1 MGPDVRYIHTMAPAL
16 GARRERRTFAALFAA
31 ASALALA
38 GCAGPLQSR
47 PGTFEARTVPIK
59 IAGRDLDVTYVTP
72 EVPRRHEALIVF
84 ASGDAGYYGVSGEII
99 EHLAE
104 LRYYVVTYDARQ
116 LIAREKK
123 SGTSAKIEQVAALCD
138 TMLVD
143 ARRSQGLNDSIPAIV
158 TGYSRGA
165 TFVVLFS
172 AIESLRQHL
181 SGAVAIALTRRADY
195 LERPTPKDPLSSVVV
210 DEKGRLL
217 TYAAIPSAGPLPFAL
232 IQASKD
238 SYIGADEARRLFGP
252 DTETHRF
259 YKIEGSH
266 TFKGAREV
274 LMQDLDD
281 ALGWILGGHRE

>member
-1 MGPDVRYIHTMAPAL
+1 MACAL
-16 GARRERRTFAALFAA
+16 GTRRALATFAVSSAVAA
-31 ASALALA
+31 ALLLA

-59 IAGRDLDVTYVTP
+59 IAGRDLEVTYVTP
-72 EVPRRHEALIVF
+72 DVPRQHEALIVF

-104 LRYYVVTYDARQ
+104 QRYYLVTYDARQ

-123 SGTSAKIEQVAALCD
+123 SGTPAKIEQVAALCD
-138 TMLVD
+138 TVLED
-143 ARRSQGLNDSIPAIV
+143 ARRSQGLDDSIPAIV

-165 TFVVLFS
+165 TFVVLYA
-172 AIESLRQHL
+172 AIEGLREHL
-181 SGAVAIALTRRADY
+181 TGGIAIALTRRADY
-195 LERPTPKDPLSSVVV
+195 LERPTPKDPLSSVLV

-238 SYIGADEARRLFGP
+238 SYIGADEAHQLFGP
-252 DTETHRF
+252 DTPNRRF
-259 YKIEGSH
+259 YRIEGSH
-266 TFKGAREV
+266 TFKGARDV
-274 LMQDLDD
+274 LMTDLDQ
-281 ALGWILGGHRE
+281 ALAWILGSRTP